1 MIASQT
7 CCIGNDGSHMRCQTR
22 NQMILRDSQRGR
34 WAPLADYEPAWGEL
48 DGYERATEAPSR
60 TIHQGFA
67 RVVSVLPTEA
77 AMVTADPVPKPPRP
91 RDATQMAGRMGPG
104 SPR

>member
-34 WAPLADYEPAWGEL
+34 WAPLVDYEPAWDESS
-48 DGYERATEAPSR
+48 GYERATEAPSR
-60 TIHQGFA
+60 TINQVFA
-67 RVVSVLPTEA
+67 CVVSVLPREA
-77 AMVTADPVPKPPRP
+77 RSEEHTSELQSHHDLVCRLLLE
-91 RDATQMAGRMGPG
+91 
-104 SPR
+104 